1 MSAQPQEPCAGSFT
15 VPPGGGLPSGLGT
28 CAACGAVVQLGYAG
42 RIPLHAPLPPEPP
55 PRA

>member
-1 MSAQPQEPCAGSFT
+1 VSAQPQEPCAGSFT